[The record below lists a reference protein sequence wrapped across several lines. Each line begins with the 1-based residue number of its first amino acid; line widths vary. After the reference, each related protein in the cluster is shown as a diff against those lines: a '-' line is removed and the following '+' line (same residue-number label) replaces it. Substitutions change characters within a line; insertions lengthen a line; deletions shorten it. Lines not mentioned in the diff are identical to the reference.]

1 MITKPNKD
9 DTPIYYHYYI
19 DLIEEN
25 DLMYALIE
33 SKKTLLEDLNSIPSE
48 LENYAYAEEKWSV
61 KEVIR
66 HIIDTERIFQYR
78 ALRFSRLDNT
88 DLAGYDENKYID
100 NSKNLSYSL
109 ADLAEEFEH
118 VRNATVHLF
127 KGLTNEMLDFKG
139 TANNTQVTTR
149 GIGFMIVGHQL
160 HHLKV
165 LKERYSL

>member
-1 MITKPNKD
+1 MISKPNKI
-9 DTPIYYHYYI
+9 DTPVYYHYYI

-25 DLMYALIE
+25 DLMSALIS
-33 SKKTLLEDLNSIPSE
+33 SKKTLLEHLKSIPYDI
-48 LENYAYAEEKWSV
+48 ENHAYAEGKWSV

-88 DLAGYDENKYID
+88 ELAGYDENVYIA
-100 NSKNLSYSL
+100 NSKNLNYSL
-109 ADLAEEFEH
+109 SDLAEEFEH
-118 VRNATVHLF
+118 VRNSTIHLF
-127 KGLTNEMLDFKG
+127 KGLTDNLLDFKG

-160 HHLKV
+160 HHVKV
-165 LKERYSL
+165 LKERYFI